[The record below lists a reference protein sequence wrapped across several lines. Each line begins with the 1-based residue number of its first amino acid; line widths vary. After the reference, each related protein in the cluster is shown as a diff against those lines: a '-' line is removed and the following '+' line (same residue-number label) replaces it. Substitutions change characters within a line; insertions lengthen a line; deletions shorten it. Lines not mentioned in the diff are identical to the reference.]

1 MNMLYKEPII
11 PQEKKEDFL
20 FSSKPYNEDID
31 INQVAA
37 IQDFYE
43 KNCYIKEEDIPTF
56 LNWLTFA
63 ARTNITHPLDSPL
76 ESSFAG
82 KCAIAQAFYNKIL
95 DKIKIPVM
103 NFNIGN
109 LLKTAPIHEVTCI
122 SIPTTR
128 KNQKTTKTFLLDPTF
143 RQFCLTE
150 ENRFERYF
158 EEPRWAV
165 RMATPHPGYF
175 FNLTEKS
182 KAFANQLIK
191 DGYFE
196 LTEENL
202 KTYLDPFALYV
213 TPKEA
218 YTDQNNLGKV
228 AHTTTTANEYWQQ
241 ILNVANKNEP
251 LLGNESFNLDTPK
264 EIVAKKNRSF
274 KNKIKNFF
282 QKQEL
287 EDMFAIPEENKN
299 TKQSKKI
306 PK

>member
-1 MNMLYKEPII
+1 MLYKEPVI

-43 KNCYIKEEDIPTF
+43 KNGYIKEQDISTF

-63 ARTNITHPLDSPL
+63 ARINITHPLDSPL

-82 KCAIAQAFYNKIL
+82 KCAIAQTYYNKIL
-95 DKIKIPVM
+95 NKIKIPVM
-103 NFNIGN
+103 NFNIGD
-109 LLKTAPIHEVTCI
+109 LLKTNPIHEVTCI

-158 EEPRWAV
+158 EEPRWSV
-165 RMATPHPGYF
+165 RMSTPHPGYF
-175 FNLTEKS
+175 FNLTEKG
-182 KAFANQLIK
+182 KKFANQLIK

-202 KTYLDPFALYV
+202 KTYLDPFTLYV

-218 YTDQNNLGKV
+218 YTNQNNLGKV

-241 ILNVANKNEP
+241 ILNVASKKET

-274 KNKIKNFF
+274 KNRIKNFF

-287 EDMFAIPEENKN
+287 EDMLAIPEENK
-299 TKQSKKI
+299 KQPKKI

>member
-1 MNMLYKEPII
+1 MLYKEPVISK
-11 PQEKKEDFL
+11 EKKEDFL

-43 KNCYIKEEDIPTF
+43 KKGYIKEQDIPTF

-63 ARTNITHPLDSPL
+63 ARINVTNPLDSPL
-76 ESSFAG
+76 ESSFVG
-82 KCAIAQAFYNKIL
+82 SCALAQAFYNKIL
-95 DKIKIPVM
+95 NKMKISVM
-103 NFNIGN
+103 NINIGDI
-109 LLKTAPIHEVTCI
+109 LKTNPIHEVTCI
-122 SIPTTR
+122 NIPT
-128 KNQKTTKTFLLDPTF
+128 KINNQRTTKLFLLDPTF

-158 EEPRWAV
+158 EEPRWSV
-165 RMATPHPGYF
+165 RMSTPHPGYF
-175 FNLTEKS
+175 FNLTEQGK
-182 KAFANQLIK
+182 KFANQLIR

-218 YTDQNNLGKV
+218 YTNKNSLGKIS
-228 AHTTTTANEYWQQ
+228 HTTTTAKEYWQQ
-241 ILNVANKNEP
+241 ILKVANKNEII
-251 LLGNESFNLDTPK
+251 LGNQLLNLDTPK

-274 KNKIKNFF
+274 KNRIKNFF

-287 EDMFAIPEENKN
+287 EDMFEIPEKN
-299 TKQSKKI
+299 NNANQTKKI

>member
-1 MNMLYKEPII
+1 MLYNEPVM

-31 INQVAA
+31 INHVAA
-37 IQDFYE
+37 IQESYE
-43 KNCYIKEEDIPTF
+43 KNGYIKEQDIPTF

-63 ARTNITHPLDSPL
+63 ARINITNLLDSPL
-76 ESSFAG
+76 ESSYAG
-82 KCAIAQAFYNKIL
+82 KCAIAQAFYNKML
-95 DKIKIPVM
+95 SKLKIPIL
-103 NFNIGN
+103 NFNIGDV
-109 LLKTAPIHEVTCI
+109 LKTNPIHEVTCI
-122 SIPTTR
+122 SIPTTIN
-128 KNQKTTKTFLLDPTF
+128 NQKTTKLFLLDPTF

-158 EEPRWAV
+158 EEPRWSV
-165 RMATPHPGYF
+165 RMSTPHPGYF
-175 FNLTEKS
+175 FNLTEKG
-182 KAFANQLIK
+182 KEFANQLIR

-218 YTDQNNLGKV
+218 YANKNNLGKITN
-228 AHTTTTANEYWQQ
+228 TTTTAKKYWQQ
-241 ILNVANKNEP
+241 ILNVANKNEI
-251 LLGNESFNLDTPK
+251 LLGSQQFNLETPK

-274 KNKIKNFF
+274 KNRIKNFF

-287 EDMFAIPEENKN
+287 EDMFAIPEEK
-299 TKQSKKI
+299 TSKQTKKI

>member
-43 KNCYIKEEDIPTF
+43 KNCYIKEKDIPTF

-109 LLKTAPIHEVTCI
+109 LLKTTPIHEVTCI

-218 YTDQNNLGKV
+218 YTNQNNLGKV